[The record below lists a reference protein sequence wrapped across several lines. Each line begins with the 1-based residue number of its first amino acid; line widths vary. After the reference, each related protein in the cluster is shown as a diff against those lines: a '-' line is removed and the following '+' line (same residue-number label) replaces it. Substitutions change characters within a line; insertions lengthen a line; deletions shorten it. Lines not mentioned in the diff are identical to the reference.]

1 VVSLFLSFLWKEA
14 DPLSIRRHLLRRCR
28 DDQQTTTRAIMQR
41 KNRPPRSGDEGG
53 VFSTVSLSSSS
64 FDDDSHND
72 NIIFNEGGDDERA
85 NRKLVFTATAAA
97 ADDDD
102 DNGRHISSRRGDVPS
117 NTNTTAVQ
125 DTAYNIEMTASSSQT
140 ISKAPGLAAAAAVQ
154 QSSSDDTSSPSL
166 VEGLLLLPPGST
178 TTTAATTTAT
188 ATTVTATATVKRNR
202 YGTRPFDIH
211 WLNIDCCGLLC
222 AAFTYTLH
230 MYGMYAYCLVLLP
243 PWLSSMNDDGYRT
256 LSASCYVNRSVFCT
270 ISCLA
275 MYSHYC
281 AMLTNP
287 GAVPPDALPLPTSDD
302 DDDDDYEG
310 NNKDN
315 VNNNEN
321 TMHVDTMHV
330 DNMDEEIDIQMS
342 LG

>member
-1 VVSLFLSFLWKEA
+1 
-14 DPLSIRRHLLRRCR
+14 
-28 DDQQTTTRAIMQR
+28 
-41 KNRPPRSGDEGG
+41 
-53 VFSTVSLSSSS
+53 
-64 FDDDSHND
+64 
-72 NIIFNEGGDDERA
+72 
-85 NRKLVFTATAAA
+85 
-97 ADDDD
+97 
-102 DNGRHISSRRGDVPS
+102 
-117 NTNTTAVQ
+117 
-125 DTAYNIEMTASSSQT
+125 
-140 ISKAPGLAAAAAVQ
+140 
-154 QSSSDDTSSPSL
+154 
-166 VEGLLLLPPGST
+166 
-178 TTTAATTTAT
+178 
-188 ATTVTATATVKRNR
+188 
-202 YGTRPFDIH
+202 
-211 WLNIDCCGLLC
+211 
-222 AAFTYTLH
+222 

-321 TMHVDTMHV
+321 TMHVD
-330 DNMDEEIDIQMS
+330 NMDEEIDYTDE
-342 LG
+342 LGLNTVHVVRPR

>member
-1 VVSLFLSFLWKEA
+1 
-14 DPLSIRRHLLRRCR
+14 
-28 DDQQTTTRAIMQR
+28 MQR
-41 KNRPPRSGDEGG
+41 KNRPPRSGGGTVVDDNDEGG

-72 NIIFNEGGDDERA
+72 NIIFNEGGDDECA
-85 NRKLVFTATAAA
+85 NRKLVFTATATD
-97 ADDDD
+97 DDDD
-102 DNGRHISSRRGDVPS
+102 DNGRHISRRRGDIPLS
-117 NTNTTAVQ
+117 TNTTAVQ

-140 ISKAPGLAAAAAVQ
+140 ISKAPGLAAAAAGQ

-178 TTTAATTTAT
+178 TTTAAAPT
-188 ATTVTATATVKRNR
+188 TATATVKRNR

-230 MYGMYAYCLVLLP
+230 MYGMHAYCFVLLP

-302 DDDDDYEG
+302 DDDDYE
-310 NNKDN
+310 
-315 VNNNEN
+315 
-321 TMHVDTMHV
+321 DTG
-330 DNMDEEIDIQMS
+330 DD
-342 LG
+342 

>member
-1 VVSLFLSFLWKEA
+1 
-14 DPLSIRRHLLRRCR
+14 
-28 DDQQTTTRAIMQR
+28 MQR

-72 NIIFNEGGDDERA
+72 NIIFNEGGDDKRAA
-85 NRKLVFTATAAA
+85 NRKLVFTAP
-97 ADDDD
+97 DDDD
-102 DNGRHISSRRGDVPS
+102 DDDGLHISSRRGDIPS

-140 ISKAPGLAAAAAVQ
+140 ISKAPGLAAAASVQ

-188 ATTVTATATVKRNR
+188 ATTITATVKRNR

-243 PWLSSMNDDGYRT
+243 PWLSNMNDDGYRT

-270 ISCLA
+270 ISILA

-281 AMLTNP
+281 AMMTNP
-287 GAVPPDALPLPTSDD
+287 GAVPPNALPLPTSDD
-302 DDDDDYEG
+302 DDDYDDYEDTTMINTVPCKPPSRRRL
-310 NNKDN
+310 NNRIGPLCFL
-315 VNNNEN
+315 
-321 TMHVDTMHV
+321 HVPT
-330 DNMDEEIDIQMS
+330 
-342 LG
+342 